1 VEGQTTQPIEILS
14 GLFVLRINLMLLST
28 ELQRAIAPLA
38 AWVVLTT
45 APVQAENTQTA
56 TLREITPTQEFVQ
69 KIPLYDKTPER
80 IALLRTIR
88 YAEGTWKNGAE
99 EGYRTLYGG
108 SLFTD
113 TRRHPD
119 IVVRARYASAA
130 AGAYQFMPDTWEG
143 AARYLNLP
151 DFGPESQDQGALYLV
166 EKRGVL
172 DDVDRGEFS
181 QQVVARLAPEWAS
194 FPTLGG
200 GSYYGQPSV
209 RYEELRDFYYLQLST
224 LRFSD
229 ALTRNISQEGK
240 TLVQLSESND
250 PRSSA
255 GVSPVQ

>member
-1 VEGQTTQPIEILS
+1 
-14 GLFVLRINLMLLST
+14 MLLPL
-28 ELQRAIAPLA
+28 ELQRVIAPLT

-45 APVQAENTQTA
+45 APVQAESTQTA

-69 KIPLYDKTPER
+69 KITLYDKTPER
-80 IALLRTIR
+80 VALLRTIR
-88 YAEGTWKNGAE
+88 YAEGTWKNGAD

-108 SLFTD
+108 GLFKD

-130 AGAYQFMPDTWEG
+130 AGAYQFMPDTWQG
-143 AARYLNLP
+143 AARDLNLP
-151 DFGPESQDQGALYLV
+151 DFGPESQDQGALYLI

-172 DDVDRGEFS
+172 DEVDRGEFS
-181 QQVVARLAPEWAS
+181 PHVAARLAPEWAS

-229 ALTRNISQEGK
+229 ALTRSVPQEGK
-240 TLVQLSESND
+240 TIVQLQESND
-250 PRSSA
+250 SLSSA
-255 GVSPVQ
+255 GVPQRQ